1 MTTMYD
7 CKPVDMSFLET
18 APYRLKSVVE
28 IAASPERIFDA
39 FEDPNSWTVWAI
51 PITNVEWTSPKPFG
65 IGTTRT
71 VTMVG
76 NMVGEEEFIAWDRGK
91 RMAFRFNRSSTNTMP
106 AFAEDYVVEELDP
119 GRCRVTWTMAME
131 PGGASRVTMPLTAPL
146 LRMGLQYMLGR
157 FKKYVEDPA
166 N

>member
-1 MTTMYD
+1 MTMYD
-7 CKPVDMSFLET
+7 CKPVDMSFLQT
-18 APYRLKSVVE
+18 APYRFESVVE
-28 IAASPERIFDA
+28 VQASPDRIFDV
-39 FEDPNSWTVWAI
+39 FEDPKSWTVWAM

-91 RMAFRFNRSSTNTMP
+91 RMAFRFNRSSTNSMT

-131 PGGASRVTMPLTAPL
+131 AGGASRVTMPLTAPL

-157 FKKYVEDPA
+157 FKKYVENPA